1 MRNHTWNDEL
11 GSTVEQQPVGK
22 IVRQSCGE
30 VQRATFSQLTQPK
43 PKSICDRSGKPDS
56 TEDVFVVEGETSR
69 SHEIDEKGFHGE
81 LCVSDGSGQPVER
94 NSSSAHT
101 VKEQFAPEEN
111 RDIALFNT
119 DNEFNRAI
127 NEEDI
132 DFNIPGLPH
141 SAVKQSHGANVQGLI
156 QKIENHPHRHALQ
169 SDLQQRQQFNPFSKE
184 SKDMIRE
191 VGNIELCELLDVEP
205 KAQCKICLSYWD
217 VGIVYCTCGHF
228 LRDGTEENKKFV
240 RYTLDLLSIPNYYIK
255 KGRPHGHRYG
265 KKPGDHEYFI
275 ANSLKKKCKKRHF
288 LGIHDRFIRDEKF
301 RKNMIDIGRNEV
313 ICREMDKLANED
325 HTHRI
330 TEEEIRVYRNNWW
343 IRSNTVGSDTM
354 PVRHRADFKQALT
367 TLRQLKNQEDQAYY
381 QKWQSSSSSWW
392 DWQDS

>member
-1 MRNHTWNDEL
+1 M
-11 GSTVEQQPVGK
+11 
-22 IVRQSCGE
+22 
-30 VQRATFSQLTQPK
+30 
-43 PKSICDRSGKPDS
+43 
-56 TEDVFVVEGETSR
+56 FVVKGETSR

-81 LCVSDGSGQPVER
+81 LGSSDRSGKPDNLSENTRVEQTHDGSGQPDER
-94 NSSSAHT
+94 NSSSTHT

-132 DFNIPGLPH
+132 DFTIPGLPH
-141 SAVKQSHGANVQGLI
+141 SAVKQSHGASVRELI

-184 SKDMIRE
+184 SKDMMRE

-240 RYTLDLLSIPNYYIK
+240 KYTLDLSRLPITTSR
-255 KGRPHGHRYG
+255 KGDPTGTVTGRCR
-265 KKPGDHEYFI
+265 
-275 ANSLKKKCKKRHF
+275 
-288 LGIHDRFIRDEKF
+288 GITSTSPRIRL
-301 RKNMIDIGRNEV
+301 RRNARRDI
-313 ICREMDKLANED
+313 
-325 HTHRI
+325 
-330 TEEEIRVYRNNWW
+330 
-343 IRSNTVGSDTM
+343 S
-354 PVRHRADFKQALT
+354 
-367 TLRQLKNQEDQAYY
+367 
-381 QKWQSSSSSWW
+381 
-392 DWQDS
+392 